1 MFSYTVYSW
10 ISYVAPGVRSR
21 SVLDVSL
28 KWKKKIS
35 CEERTKIYKKAV
47 LRIRIRNIFASQIRI
62 RIQESKY
69 QQKTG
74 KKKTFLLSK
83 PKSELLKKTIKSNK
97 KKKNNLKILLSKNNC
112 KKNLFLYK
120 HKFELLKNKEIVSLK
135 ILLRYYSH

>member
-1 MFSYTVYSW
+1 
-10 ISYVAPGVRSR
+10 
-21 SVLDVSL
+21 
-28 KWKKKIS
+28 
-35 CEERTKIYKKAV
+35 V

-69 QQKTG
+69 QQKTNILTL
-74 KKKTFLLSK
+74 KTQIRTAK
-83 PKSELLKKTIKSNK
+83 KKTIKSNK